1 MTFFETM
8 TFTLTGMSGLDKIF
22 YEKLGWT
29 WILSYAALLA
39 VTVAALALILI
50 ITLIIVAVRHS
61 KNKKKIKKL
70 MAQSGDSESV
80 DEAKLR
86 NELRAELEPAIRAEL
101 EREYQST
108 QPALNDRAAQ
118 QIAKLNDE
126 LRQKDAR
133 IAELEKSSE
142 RKVDNDELFKTIS
155 DLNRSNK
162 ELQDDVNKLKAE
174 TARATES
181 RAARTAKKPANVREP
196 EYDDDDDDEYYDDYG
211 DASSA
216 IKVTLKYDR
225 IKMNWVILRSDTDR
239 TYRRV
244 ATKQEGL
251 PVAKDLA
258 RRLHAQLVVH
268 KKDGKFQKL
277 S

>member
-1 MTFFETM
+1 M
-8 TFTLTGMSGLDKIF
+8 
-22 YEKLGWT
+22 
-29 WILSYAALLA
+29 
-39 VTVAALALILI
+39 
-50 ITLIIVAVRHS
+50 
-61 KNKKKIKKL
+61 
-70 MAQSGDSESV
+70 
-80 DEAKLR
+80 
-86 NELRAELEPAIRAEL
+86 
-101 EREYQST
+101 
-108 QPALNDRAAQ
+108 
-118 QIAKLNDE
+118 
-126 LRQKDAR
+126 
-133 IAELEKSSE
+133 
-142 RKVDNDELFKTIS
+142 
-155 DLNRSNK
+155 
-162 ELQDDVNKLKAE
+162 QDDVNKLKAE

-181 RAARTAKKPANVREP
+181 RAARTAKKPASVREP

-268 KKDGKFQKL
+268 KKDGKFQNSLNKAKKIARTNA
-277 S
+277 SRFYFA

>member
-1 MTFFETM
+1 MTFFGTM
-8 TFTLTGMSGLDKIF
+8 TFTITGMSGLDKFF

-29 WILSYAALLA
+29 WMLSYAALIA
-39 VTVAALALILI
+39 VITAVLALVLI

-61 KNKKKIKKL
+61 KNKKKIARL
-70 MAQSGDSESV
+70 QSQINEGGTV
-80 DEAKLR
+80 DDGKLR
-86 NELRAELEPAIRAEL
+86 NEIRNELEPIIREEI
-101 EREYQST
+101 EREYNSK
-108 QPALNDRAAQ
+108 QPEQNLQAAQ
-118 QIAKLNDE
+118 QIAELNAQ
-126 LRQKDAR
+126 LREKDAR
-133 IAELEKSSE
+133 IAELQKAAEHKT
-142 RKVDNDELFKTIS
+142 NNAELYKTIS
-155 DLNRSNK
+155 DLDRSNK
-162 ELQDDVNKLKAE
+162 ELQNDVNKLKEE
-174 TARATES
+174 TAKAVRA
-181 RAARTAKKPANVREP
+181 AKKPVAVKEP
-196 EYDDDDDDEYYDDYG
+196 EDDDDDDEYYDDYG

-225 IKMNWVILRSDTDR
+225 IKMNWIILRSDIDR

-251 PVAKDLA
+251 PIAKDLA

>member
-8 TFTLTGMSGLDKIF
+8 TFTLTGMSGLDKFF

-174 TARATES
+174 TARA
-181 RAARTAKKPANVREP
+181 ARTAKKPANVREP